1 MRKALSL
8 ILVIFIYSG
17 CLQNHGT
24 ATIDHVIADGQMPNV
39 AVDKE
44 ARIHLVYGSGDSLLY
59 AISQDKGKTFSSQ
72 EIIAVLPGL
81 YSFATR
87 GPQIAVTNNGVLV
100 TAATSTGNIFS
111 FYKTG
116 NNKWLSSG
124 KVNDRDTIAKEGLMS
139 LSSEENNAFAVWL
152 DLRNNNRN
160 NLYGARS
167 NDGGKT
173 WSKNIMVYTSPDS
186 SICECCKPSV
196 VVKDHNIYVM
206 FRNWLNG
213 SRDLYL
219 ITSSNGGQSF
229 EAANKLGNASWQLN
243 GCPMDGGAI
252 AITNDNTIQTVWRR
266 ENKIY
271 SAMPGMPEKAI
282 GEGKGCTLENTE
294 KGTYYT
300 WFENGSV
307 VVLDPQGKKITVGKG
322 IQPVIKAIDNNSLIC
337 VWENNKQLHS
347 SVINL

>member
-1 MRKALSL
+1 MRKALSI
-8 ILVIFIYSG
+8 ILTIFIFLS
-17 CLQNHGT
+17 CSHDHST
-24 ATIDHVIADGQMPNV
+24 ATVDHIIADGQMPNV

-44 ARIHLVYGSGDSLLY
+44 ARIHLVYGLGDSLLY
-59 AISQDKGKTFSSQ
+59 AVSSDNGKTFSSR
-72 EIIAVLPGL
+72 EIIAVVPGL

-87 GPQIAVTNNGVLV
+87 GPQIAVTDNGVVV
-100 TAATSTGNIFS
+100 TAATSSGDIFS
-111 FYKTG
+111 FYNIG
-116 NNKWLSSG
+116 NNKWLPSG

-152 DLRNNNRN
+152 DLRDNSRN

-173 WSKNIMVYTSPDS
+173 WSKNMIVYISPDS

-196 VVKDHNIYVM
+196 AVKDHNVYVM

-219 ITSSNGGQSF
+219 IKSSNGGHSF
-229 EAANKLGNASWQLN
+229 EDAKKLGNTSWQLN
-243 GCPMDGGAI
+243 GCPMDGGGI
-252 AITNDNTIQTVWRR
+252 AITNDNAIQTVWRR

-271 SAMPGMPEKAI
+271 SALPGMPEKVI
-282 GEGKGCTLENTE
+282 GEGKGCTLANTD

-307 VVLDPQGKKITVGKG
+307 IVLDPQGKKIIVGKG

-337 VWENNKQLHS
+337 VWENDKQLHS